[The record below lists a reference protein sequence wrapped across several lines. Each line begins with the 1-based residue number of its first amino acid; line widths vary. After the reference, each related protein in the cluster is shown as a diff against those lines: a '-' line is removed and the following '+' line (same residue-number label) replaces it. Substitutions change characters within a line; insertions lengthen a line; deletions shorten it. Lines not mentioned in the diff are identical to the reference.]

1 MHGAI
6 DTINFALVVGSG
18 LVLTGIMTSLIA
30 MRFGAPLLLIFLV
43 VGMLAGEDGPGGIQF
58 SDFGTTYLVGSL
70 ALAVVLFD
78 GGLRTRLSSLKG
90 VWAPS
95 LLLATIGVL
104 ITASVVALAAVF
116 FFNLSLLE
124 GLLIGSVVSSTDA
137 AAVFFLLRQGGIK
150 LRRRLSRTLE
160 VESGTNDP
168 FALFMTIVLTE
179 ILINKGSDA
188 GWTIAATLIEQL
200 SIGALIGLGGG
211 YAISLVLS
219 RIELPSGLHPIF
231 AATGAVLLYAVAG
244 IAGGSG
250 FLAVYLAGLVV
261 GNRPLRAHASILGF
275 HDAATWLCQ
284 IIMFVVLGL
293 LASPHRLID
302 YTFLGTV
309 IAGTLIL
316 VARPVGVFVCL
327 WLFKFSAREMG
338 FVSWVGLRG
347 AVSIFLASIPILSQ
361 LPQSDVI
368 FHVAFFV
375 VISSLIIQGWTIA
388 PFARYLKVVLSRN
401 AQPTRRVELD
411 LPGQLAYEMVG
422 YPVTGDMPILIQKRL
437 PDWARLALVIRQ
449 NQIVT
454 PGDAGK
460 IETGDYVYFFAP
472 PERADSLDR
481 LFARDTE
488 FVTSERAAV
497 PELVFDAAMT
507 LGQLAKLYSLLV
519 PADLHER
526 TIAEHFSESFD
537 GPPLVGDHLDVGG
550 LQLTIR
556 AVAEDRVKHV
566 GLRLDEPGVGPA
578 WRARLRW
585 LKTLR
590 RRNRRITDSTS

>member
-90 VWAPS
+90 VWVPS

-104 ITASVVALAAVF
+104 ITASIVAVAAVSF
-116 FFNLSLLE
+116 FDLSPLE

-150 LRRRLSRTLE
+150 LRRRLNRTLE

-179 ILINKGSDA
+179 ILINKDGNA
-188 GWTIAATLIEQL
+188 GWTIAATLAEQL

-211 YAISLVLS
+211 YVISLVLS

-261 GNRPLRAHASILGF
+261 GIGAGVDKAQARKSVWR
-275 HDAATWLCQ
+275 DA
-284 IIMFVVLGL
+284 I
-293 LASPHRLID
+293 
-302 YTFLGTV
+302 
-309 IAGTLIL
+309 
-316 VARPVGVFVCL
+316 
-327 WLFKFSAREMG
+327 E
-338 FVSWVGLRG
+338 
-347 AVSIFLASIPILSQ
+347 
-361 LPQSDVI
+361 
-368 FHVAFFV
+368 
-375 VISSLIIQGWTIA
+375 
-388 PFARYLKVVLSRN
+388 
-401 AQPTRRVELD
+401 
-411 LPGQLAYEMVG
+411 
-422 YPVTGDMPILIQKRL
+422 RL
-437 PDWARLALVIRQ
+437 PDVTAHRKAGEHEAFDLEPIRQ
-449 NQIVT
+449 LDQRAGDVIHRQVLCRRKRNVQFRLPEARQIRN
-454 PGDAGK
+454 
-460 IETGDYVYFFAP
+460 YH
-472 PERADSLDR
+472 
-481 LFARDTE
+481 
-488 FVTSERAAV
+488 
-497 PELVFDAAMT
+497 
-507 LGQLAKLYSLLV
+507 
-519 PADLHER
+519 PA
-526 TIAEHFSESFD
+526 
-537 GPPLVGDHLDVGG
+537 
-550 LQLTIR
+550 
-556 AVAEDRVKHV
+556 
-566 GLRLDEPGVGPA
+566 
-578 WRARLRW
+578 
-585 LKTLR
+585 
-590 RRNRRITDSTS
+590 